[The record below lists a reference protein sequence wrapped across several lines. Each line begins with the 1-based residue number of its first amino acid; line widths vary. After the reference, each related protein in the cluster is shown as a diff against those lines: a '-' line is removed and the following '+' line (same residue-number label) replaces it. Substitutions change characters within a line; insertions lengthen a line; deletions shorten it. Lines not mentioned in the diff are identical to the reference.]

1 MRMPNIKQINKLTPS
16 ILYCPIIEHLSS
28 FEGDLFDEP
37 INCPFCNSSNCK
49 KHKIEKKLFCKL
61 IGSNG
66 FKDVYIFVQVFY
78 CKDCHKTFLAKSP
91 FYRGILYCKP
101 IVDLCLYFTAKNPY
115 HRVEKILLELG
126 IQIDRDSIRN
136 YAIKFKEKINEYAS
150 IKLFEQDAG
159 INFLKVL
166 FEVNNVKELRRK
178 YPHKKYDAVADETYP
193 AIRSEKKKFKE
204 INQQR
209 KLDKKEQSKYPRGFT
224 LATSYLASLKSY
236 SSLVLNN
243 VPFCQVFSK
252 ALLKPIRGSDFLTTD
267 GHGAYNPANK
277 ITMHLRCLLHKSKN
291 LSKKDPT
298 LRKMKKNKKSL
309 KEIKDYLSK
318 KYENL
323 EEETV
328 KKLRVKLPNYFEKNK
343 FVGALTTNSI
353 EGGNWRIKN
362 ELRTCYFCTDS
373 IMARTILICL
383 VDSIFTFRKGKP
395 TESFAHKHTNFSF
408 EKIMSM

>member
-1 MRMPNIKQINKLTPS
+1 MIVQ
-16 ILYCPIIEHLSS
+16 
-28 FEGDLFDEP
+28 
-37 INCPFCNSSNCK
+37 
-49 KHKIEKKLFCKL
+49 
-61 IGSNG
+61 NG
-66 FKDVYIFVQVFY
+66 FKDIYVFVQVFY

-91 FYRGILYCKP
+91 FYRGILYCQP
-101 IVDLCLYFTAKNPY
+101 IIDLCLYFTAKNPY
-115 HRVEKILLELG
+115 NRVEKKILELG
-126 IQIDRDSIRN
+126 IQVDRDSIRN

-159 INFLKVL
+159 INLLKVI
-166 FEVNNVKELRRK
+166 FEVNNVNELRKK

-209 KLDKKEQSKYPRGFT
+209 KLDKKEQSKYPIGFT
-224 LATSYLASLKSY
+224 LATSYLASMQSY

-252 ALLKPIRGSDFLTTD
+252 ALLKPIRGADFLTTD
-267 GHGAYNPANK
+267 GHGAYNLSNK

-291 LSKKDPT
+291 LSKKDMI

-309 KEIKDYLSK
+309 IEIKEYLSK
-318 KYENL
+318 KYKDL
-323 EEETV
+323 EKEAV
-328 KKLRVKLPNYFEKNK
+328 KKLKIKFPNYFEKNK

-362 ELRTCYFCTDS
+362 ELRTCYFNIDS
-373 IMARTILICL
+373 VMARTILICL
-383 VDSIFTFRKGKP
+383 IDSIFTFRKGKP
-395 TESFAHKHTNFSF
+395 IESFAHKHSNFSF
-408 EKIMSM
+408 EKVMNI